1 VRIVIGTYRKE
12 AYIKR
17 ALDSIEQF
25 VTGYDG
31 IDFVDDSGDPNWAE
45 LLRGYSPNSTVVDV
59 GGRGY
64 NAAMKAVC
72 ELVGD
77 EAFVFWEEDFVALE
91 PISLDVLEGILDDRP
106 HLAQIA
112 LLRGPHFPIEHE
124 HGGLL
129 EALRAKG
136 HEIPLVLESVP
147 FGPPATYG
155 VYEQTATFTCNP
167 AMWRA
172 GIAAK
177 GWPDGKWSEDAKRD
191 QLIADGYRFGFLP
204 GIRVA
209 HEGVRSGFDY

>member
-1 VRIVIGTYRKE
+1 VRIVIGTYRRE
-12 AYIKR
+12 AYIDR
-17 ALDSIEQF
+17 ALLSIARF
-25 VTGYDG
+25 VTGCGG
-31 IDFVDDSGDPNWAE
+31 IDFVDDSGDPAFARS
-45 LLRGYSPNSTVVDV
+45 LRGYYPDSTVVEV

-91 PISLDVLEGILDDRP
+91 PIDLGAMEAMLNHRP
-106 HLAQIA
+106 TLAQLA
-112 LLRGPHFPIEHE
+112 LLRGPHFPVEHE

-136 HEIPLVLESVP
+136 HQVNLVA
-147 FGPPATYG
+147 GIYQQG
-155 VYEQTATFTCNP
+155 ATFTCNP
-167 AMWRA
+167 ALWRA

-191 QLIADGYRFGFLP
+191 ELLAEGYLFGFLP

>member
-1 VRIVIGTYRKE
+1 VRIVIGTYRQGS
-12 AYIKR
+12 YLPR
-17 ALDSIEQF
+17 ALQSIAAY
-25 VTGYDG
+25 VTGHDG
-31 IDFVDDSGDPNWAE
+31 IDFVDDSGNAQWVAN
-45 LLRGYSPNSTVVDV
+45 LRKAYPGSTVVEV

-77 EAFVFWEEDFVALE
+77 EAFVFWEEDFVAVE
-91 PISLDVLEGILDDRP
+91 PIDLTLLERVLDDRP

-112 LLRGPHFPIEHE
+112 LLRGPHFPVEHE

-129 EALRAKG
+129 QALSAKG
-136 HEIPLVLESVP
+136 YDLVYL
-147 FGPPATYG
+147 GG
-155 VYEQTATFTCNP
+155 VWEQTATFTCNP
-167 AMWRA
+167 ALWRA

-177 GWPDGKWSEDAKRD
+177 GWPDGKWSEDAFRD
-191 QLIADGYRFGFLP
+191 VLFADGYRFAFLD

>member
-1 VRIVIGTYRKE
+1 MRIVIGTYRHSQ
-12 AYIKR
+12 YLFR
-17 ALDSIEQF
+17 AIDSISRF
-25 VTGYDG
+25 VTGHDG
-31 IDFVDDSGDPNWAE
+31 IDFVDDSGDHAFAQS
-45 LLRGYSPNSTVVDV
+45 LRDLYPDSTVVEV

-91 PISLDVLEGILDDRP
+91 PIDLGLLEGILDDRP
-106 HLAQIA
+106 HLAQVA

-129 EALRAKG
+129 EALIAKG
-136 HEIPLVLESVP
+136 HKVQRVASYFSAI
-147 FGPPATYG
+147 
-155 VYEQTATFTCNP
+155 YEQGATFTCNP
-167 AMWRA
+167 ALWRA

-177 GWPDGKWSEDAKRD
+177 GWPDGKWSEDRKRD
-191 QLIADGYRFGFLP
+191 ELLVEGYRFAFLD

-209 HEGVRSGFDY
+209 HDGIRSGTDY

>member
-1 VRIVIGTYRKE
+1 VRIIIGTYRKD
-12 AYIKR
+12 AYLPR
-17 ALDSIEQF
+17 ALTSIEGL

-31 IDFVDDSGDPNWAE
+31 IDFVDDSGDARFAAG
-45 LLRGYSPNSTVVDV
+45 LRAAWPDSTVVEV

-72 ELVGD
+72 ELAGD

-91 PISLDVLEGILDDRP
+91 PIDLGDLVRELDERSW
-106 HLAQIA
+106 LAQIA

-129 EALRAKG
+129 EALVAKG
-136 HEIPLVLESVP
+136 HRIDSWEGLH
-147 FGPPATYG
+147 
-155 VYEQTATFTCNP
+155 EQTATFTCNP
-167 AMWRA
+167 ALWRA

-191 QLIADGYRFGFLP
+191 ELLAEGYRFAFLD
-204 GIRVA
+204 GICVA